1 MHTNF
6 KKGNSTYVSHSERRK
21 NDIIVNKAK
30 TTMFSEKSP
39 RTLGPKIWNSL
50 RKDIIKDLTFLQKF
64 TEITKT
70 W

>member
-1 MHTNF
+1 
-6 KKGNSTYVSHSERRK
+6 
-21 NDIIVNKAK
+21 
-30 TTMFSEKSP
+30 MFSEKSP

-70 W
+70 